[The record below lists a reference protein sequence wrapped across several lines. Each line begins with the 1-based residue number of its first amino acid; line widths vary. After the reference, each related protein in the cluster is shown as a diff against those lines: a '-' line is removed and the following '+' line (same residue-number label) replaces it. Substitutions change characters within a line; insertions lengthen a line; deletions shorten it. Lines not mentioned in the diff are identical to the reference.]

1 MNRQIKEEQEE
12 FKQVTGEKNE
22 LSRQHTEDLEA
33 HKSAISKLRFAKDI
47 RGQQL
52 QLEKDQNAKLKDSV
66 QQWQDLLKS
75 KNQELAKAL
84 GKSKEQQKE
93 IDYMN
98 AFIDADE
105 EGRLHHLYRK
115 FDAEL
120 FRPNK
125 LVDEQKERI

>member
-1 MNRQIKEEQEE
+1 M
-12 FKQVTGEKNE
+12 
-22 LSRQHTEDLEA
+22 
-33 HKSAISKLRFAKDI
+33 
-47 RGQQL
+47 

-84 GKSKEQQKE
+84 DKSKEQQKE

-105 EGRLHHLYRK
+105 EGRLHHFYRK
-115 FDAEL
+115 FEAEL

-125 LVDEQKERI
+125 LVDEQKERIQM